1 MNKPYRLAFGEGEPF
16 CHLPDDD
23 LTWLAGRMVQ
33 EDYAAGHTVLSPGCP
48 GDNLFF
54 IESGGIALFPETGDT
69 VLAELVPRECF
80 PLEALEDGKSVNVRF
95 RALQDSVCWRLKTDD
110 LRELSRRNPHFGTRP
125 AARAQSLARHASRPV
140 PAQAALAQ
148 ELPIPQ
154 TLAACNGRPVA
165 EVDADD
171 SLVSSLKRLRD
182 QDAHLLLVRG
192 RNGCLTG
199 AFGYQNLLDAVLAGK
214 ADLTTPVATRMT
226 PLPPCLPDS
235 TSVHEAAALMM
246 ERGIQEILVKHASPR
261 RPLRVVSH
269 AELLAAD
276 AARFGW
282 LRHRL
287 ANSDSDRDLQLA
299 AKDIQAYS
307 AQLLG
312 QGVAAWQATQIVS
325 SLSDQLARRVIEVE
339 FAREELSGL
348 DQLAWIVLGS
358 QGRHEQTLLTDQ
370 DNGIIFTPR
379 DPASTDAVREAL
391 LRGAKRVNQTL
402 SNCGIP
408 LCEGGIMG
416 SNPRWCLTLDEWKT
430 QFRRWLQVPEPEA
443 ILNATIFFDLRH
455 LWGDGTLTAELARE
469 VTTQAP
475 DSQRFLRLLAETA
488 LLRSVPIGFFRD
500 FRVDR
505 DAEPPNSIDLKQGVL
520 AVFVDAARL
529 YALRHGIHE
538 QATAGRL
545 LALGAAG
552 HLPGKEVAALVEAF
566 RFLQSLRLRLQHETL
581 AVGEKPSNRID
592 PYALNDLDRRFL
604 LEALRQAA
612 RLLKRIGAD
621 FAIAG

>member
-1 MNKPYRLAFGEGEPF
+1 MPNRLAFSEGEPF
-16 CHLPDDD
+16 CHLPEDD
-23 LTWLAGRMVQ
+23 LGWLASRMVQ
-33 EDYAAGHTVLSPGCP
+33 EDYPAGRTVLAAGTP
-48 GDNLFF
+48 GDYLFF
-54 IESGGIALFPETGDT
+54 IESGYIALFPEMGDT
-69 VLAELVPRECF
+69 ALAELVPRECF
-80 PLEALEDGKSVNVRF
+80 PLEALEVGKIVNVRF
-95 RALQDSVCWRLKTDD
+95 DALQDSVCWRLKTDD
-110 LRELSRRNPHFGTRP
+110 LRELSRRNPHFGNRL
-125 AARAQSLARHASRPV
+125 AARAQSLSNHTSRPAPV
-140 PAQAALAQ
+140 SPPQAQ

-154 TLAACNGRPVA
+154 TLAACAGRPVA

-171 SLVSSLKRLRD
+171 ALVSALKRLRD
-182 QDAHLLLVRG
+182 DGAHLLIVRD
-192 RNGCLTG
+192 RNGCPAG
-199 AFGYQNLLDAVLAGK
+199 AFGYGNLLDAVLAGK
-214 ADLTTPVATRMT
+214 AELTTAIAARMSA
-226 PLPPCLPDS
+226 LPPSLPES
-235 TSVHEAAALMM
+235 TSVHEAAALMS
-246 ERGIQEILVKHASPR
+246 ERGIDEILVESSSPR
-261 RPLRVVSH
+261 RRLRVVSH
-269 AELLAAD
+269 PELLAAD

-287 ANSDSDRDLQLA
+287 ANSDSSRALQMA

-325 SLSDQLARRVIEVE
+325 NLSDQLARRVIEVE
-339 FAREELSGL
+339 FAQEELTGL
-348 DQLAWIVLGS
+348 DQLAWIVMGS

-379 DPASTDAVREAL
+379 DPAATEAVRETL
-391 LRGAKRVNQTL
+391 LRAAKRVKQTL
-402 SNCGIP
+402 ANCGIP

-416 SNPRWCLTLDEWKT
+416 GNPRWCLTLNEWKT
-430 QFRRWLQVPEPEA
+430 QFRQWLQVPEPDA

-455 LWGDGTLTAELARE
+455 LWGDGTLTAELTRE
-469 VTTQAP
+469 VATQAP
-475 DSQRFLRLLAETA
+475 DSHRFLRLLAETA

-552 HLPGKEVAALVEAF
+552 HLPGKEAAALVEAF

-581 AVGEKPSNRID
+581 ARGKKPGNRVA
-592 PYALNDLDRRFL
+592 PYDLNDLDRRFL

-612 RLLKRIGAD
+612 RFHKRISLD
-621 FAIAG
+621 FSLAG

>member
-1 MNKPYRLAFGEGEPF
+1 
-16 CHLPDDD
+16 
-23 LTWLAGRMVQ
+23 MVQ
-33 EDYAAGHTVLSPGCP
+33 EDYPAGHTVLSPGSP
-48 GDNLFF
+48 GEHLYF
-54 IESGGIALFPETGDT
+54 IESGYIGLFPETGDT

-80 PLEALEDGKSVNVRF
+80 PLEALEDGKAVSVRF
-95 RALQDSVCWRLKTDD
+95 RALQDSICWRLKTND
-110 LRELSRRNPHFGTRP
+110 LRELSRRNPHFAKRL
-125 AARAQSLARHASRPV
+125 AARAQSLARHASRPAPV
-140 PAQAALAQ
+140 PAALAQ

-154 TLAACNGRPVA
+154 TLAACAGRPVV
-165 EVDADD
+165 EVDADEA
-171 SLVSSLKRLRD
+171 LVSALKRLRD
-182 QDAHLLLVRG
+182 QDAHLLLVRD
-192 RNGCLTG
+192 RNGSLAG
-199 AFGYQNLLDAVLAGK
+199 AFGYGNLLDAVLAGK
-214 ADLTTPVATRMT
+214 AELTAAIATRMT
-226 PLPPCLPDS
+226 PLPPCLPES
-235 TSVHEAAALMM
+235 TSVHEAVALMM
-246 ERGIQEILVKHASPR
+246 ERGIDEILVENVAPR
-261 RPLRVVSH
+261 RSLRVVSH
-269 AELLAAD
+269 PELLAAD
-276 AARFGW
+276 AARIGW

-287 ANSDSDRDLQLA
+287 ASSDSGRDLQTA

-339 FAREELSGL
+339 FAQEELFDL
-348 DQLAWIVLGS
+348 DQLAWIVMGS

-379 DPASTDAVREAL
+379 DPAATDAVRNAL
-391 LRGAKRVNQTL
+391 LRGAQRVNQTL
-402 SNCGIP
+402 ANCGIP

-416 SNPRWCLTLDEWKT
+416 GNPRWCLTLEEWKA
-430 QFRRWLQVPEPEA
+430 QFRQWLHVPEPEA

-455 LWGDGTLTAELARE
+455 LWGDGTLTAELTQELAS
-469 VTTQAP
+469 QAP

-520 AVFVDAARL
+520 SVFVDAARL

-581 AVGEKPSNRID
+581 AGGGKPRNRID
-592 PYALNDLDRRFL
+592 PYTLNDLDRRFL

-612 RLLKRIGAD
+612 RLLKRIGID
-621 FAIAG
+621 FAITG